1 MQIFLENSG
10 KTIAENYCAPRNLGK
25 KGIYKMKMKRKIS
38 ALLFLCISA
47 FAFCKSQKEIKQPQ
61 ELEEIIEQ
69 HPLVEKAEIYEVY
82 YHSLLK
88 VIFYKSRGEEPKCSY
103 SFDLDL
109 TLTNGHEITFKMI
122 KSDLTFGKWGSIH
135 HVNKVYF
142 CSADNKDN
150 SQNGIIKFKDLC
162 KATDINY
169 FNLYSVLDNY
179 KDFCKLLNS
188 IPYVLDKNAEKLC
201 AKYSY
206 RDYVDLYRFNDAFI
220 EIPIE

>member
-1 MQIFLENSG
+1 M
-10 KTIAENYCAPRNLGK
+10 
-25 KGIYKMKMKRKIS
+25 RKS
-38 ALLFLCISA
+38 LFCLVLVLLTLPV
-47 FAFCKSQKEIKQPQ
+47 FAKAQKEEIIQPD
-61 ELEEIIEQ
+61 ELEKVIEQ

-88 VIFYKSRGEEPKCSY
+88 VIYYKSRGEEPKCSY

-206 RDYVDLYRFNDAFI
+206 RDYVNLYRFNDAFI
-220 EIPIE
+220 EIPDD

>member
-1 MQIFLENSG
+1 MQTFLENSG

-25 KGIYKMKMKRKIS
+25 KGIYKMKRNIVV
-38 ALLFLCISA
+38 LLFLCILA

>member
-1 MQIFLENSG
+1 M
-10 KTIAENYCAPRNLGK
+10 K
-25 KGIYKMKMKRKIS
+25 KMVLIRFS
-38 ALLFLCISA
+38 LFFLCLCFA
-47 FAFCKSQKEIKQPQ
+47 TNAFCKPKEKIIQPD
-61 ELEEIIEQ
+61 ELEKVIEQ

-88 VIFYKSRGEEPKCSY
+88 VIYYKSRGEEPKCSY

-162 KATDINY
+162 KATGANY
-169 FNLYSVLDNY
+169 YNLNSILDNY
-179 KDFCKLLNS
+179 IEFCKLLNS
-188 IPYVLDKNAEKLC
+188 IPWILDENAEKLC
-201 AKYSY
+201 AKYSNSN
-206 RDYVDLYRFNDAFI
+206 YVNLYRSLCSTSYPVNNFI
-220 EIPIE
+220 EIPEE

>member
-1 MQIFLENSG
+1 
-10 KTIAENYCAPRNLGK
+10 
-25 KGIYKMKMKRKIS
+25 MKWKIS